1 MSCYWLSNYLKLSKN
16 QTKCTLNLNF
26 LVVFVSRP
34 MVSLVVTMK
43 KVDIPLWIAVSTFL
57 LMRIIT

>member
-26 LVVFVSRP
+26 LAVFVSRP

-43 KVDIPLWIAVSTFL
+43 KVDIPLWIAISTFL

>member
-26 LVVFVSRP
+26 LAVFVSRP
-34 MVSLVVTMK
+34 MVALVVTMK

>member
-26 LVVFVSRP
+26 LVVAVSRP